1 MLRITFDL
9 STVSA
14 FELDGWEGSFSI
26 LLIAYL
32 YLPPTFIYN
41 QRNYKK
47 PSIFP
52 MAKPITSQ
60 NNKNPRG
67 KTMKEIL
74 DILENDPKIQPK
86 EIATM
91 TGLTEA
97 QVASK
102 IKEMEKKGIIRK
114 YKTVIDWEKA
124 GEEYVYAIIELK
136 VVLRSRTG
144 YDAIAER
151 IAKFPEVVSVRL
163 ISGGHDLSLTVRGK
177 SMKDVAFFVAE
188 KIATLEQVQGTVT
201 HFVLRTY
208 KQDGDI
214 LFEKERSE
222 RLPVT
227 P

>member
-1 MLRITFDL
+1 M
-9 STVSA
+9 
-14 FELDGWEGSFSI
+14 
-26 LLIAYL
+26 
-32 YLPPTFIYN
+32 
-41 QRNYKK
+41 
-47 PSIFP
+47 
-52 MAKPITSQ
+52 
-60 NNKNPRG
+60 
-67 KTMKEIL
+67 TMREIL
-74 DILENDPKIQPK
+74 EILESNPKIGPK

-91 TGLTEA
+91 VGITEKEA
-97 QVASK
+97 ASK

-136 VVLRSRTG
+136 VALRERTG

-151 IAKFPEVVSVRL
+151 IAKFPEVRSVRL
-163 ISGGHDLSLTVRGK
+163 ISGDHDLSLTVRGK

-208 KQDGDI
+208 KEDGDV

-222 RLPVT
+222 RLAISP
-227 P
+227 

>member
-1 MLRITFDL
+1 
-9 STVSA
+9 
-14 FELDGWEGSFSI
+14 
-26 LLIAYL
+26 
-32 YLPPTFIYN
+32 
-41 QRNYKK
+41 
-47 PSIFP
+47 
-52 MAKPITSQ
+52 
-60 NNKNPRG
+60 
-67 KTMKEIL
+67 MKEIL
-74 DILENDPKIQPK
+74 DILENDPKIKPE
-86 EIATM
+86 EIATL

-97 QVASK
+97 QVASQ
-102 IKEMEKKGIIRK
+102 IKEMERKGIIRK

-151 IAKFPEVVSVRL
+151 IARFPEVVSVRL

-214 LFEKERSE
+214 LFEKERGE
-222 RLPVT
+222 RLPVS

>member
-1 MLRITFDL
+1 
-9 STVSA
+9 
-14 FELDGWEGSFSI
+14 
-26 LLIAYL
+26 
-32 YLPPTFIYN
+32 
-41 QRNYKK
+41 
-47 PSIFP
+47 
-52 MAKPITSQ
+52 
-60 NNKNPRG
+60 
-67 KTMKEIL
+67 MKEIL
-74 DILENDPKIQPK
+74 EILENNPRIAPR

-91 TGLTEA
+91 TGITEA

-124 GEEYVYAIIELK
+124 GEEYVYAIIEIR
-136 VVLRSRTG
+136 VALRSRTG

-151 IAKFPEVVSVRL
+151 IAKFPEVRSVTL
-163 ISGGHDLSLTVRGK
+163 ISGDHDLSLTVRGR

-208 KQDGDI
+208 KEDGDV

-222 RLPVT
+222 RLAVSP
-227 P
+227 

>member
-1 MLRITFDL
+1 
-9 STVSA
+9 
-14 FELDGWEGSFSI
+14 
-26 LLIAYL
+26 
-32 YLPPTFIYN
+32 
-41 QRNYKK
+41 
-47 PSIFP
+47 
-52 MAKPITSQ
+52 
-60 NNKNPRG
+60 
-67 KTMKEIL
+67 MKEIL
-74 DILENDPKIQPK
+74 EILESNPKITPR

-91 TGLTEA
+91 IGIPEA

-136 VVLRSRTG
+136 VALRSRTG

-151 IAKFPEVVSVRL
+151 IAKFPEVRSVRL
-163 ISGGHDLSLTVRGK
+163 ISGDHDISLTVRGK

-208 KQDGDI
+208 KEDGDV

-222 RLPVT
+222 RLAVSP
-227 P
+227 

>member
-1 MLRITFDL
+1 MGDMDNISITSKQPEL
-9 STVSA
+9 ASVPATSA
-14 FELDGWEGSFSI
+14 SI
-26 LLIAYL
+26 AMARSSRSLPESNAPNRDFALLFLNGMTALIA
-32 YLPPTFIYN
+32 PKRQGIGIKSFGN
-41 QRNYKK
+41 GFME
-47 PSIFP
+47 SIFGYT
-52 MAKPITSQ
+52 KPITSQ

-177 SMKDVAFFVAE
+177 V
-188 KIATLEQVQGTVT
+188 
-201 HFVLRTY
+201 H
-208 KQDGDI
+208 
-214 LFEKERSE
+214 ERSCIF
-222 RLPVT
+222 RC
-227 P
+227 